1 MRAATAAA
9 VAAAEGPAGNYNLTV
24 RNNASIKIT
33 STPSSTIRIRFS
45 AHVKTYDN
53 YSGSGGAGGAGG
65 AGGDGCIILYYGAQ
79 KKIESG
85 PVMDRTGR
93 FILDKLGRRI
103 VV

>member
-1 MRAATAAA
+1 MGTLPG
-9 VAAAEGPAGNYNLTV
+9 V
-24 RNNASIKIT
+24 
-33 STPSSTIRIRFS
+33 
-45 AHVKTYDN
+45 
-53 YSGSGGAGGAGG
+53 AGG

-79 KKIESG
+79 KNIESG